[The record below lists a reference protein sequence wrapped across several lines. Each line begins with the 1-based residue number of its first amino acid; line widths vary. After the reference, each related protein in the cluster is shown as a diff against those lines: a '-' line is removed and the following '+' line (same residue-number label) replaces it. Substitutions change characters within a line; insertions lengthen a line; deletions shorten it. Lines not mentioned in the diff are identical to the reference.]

1 MNEYEECLY
10 DYVMEHKFR
19 ELGERIE
26 YVLVRKARDD
36 GEQTLREA
44 LTGEEKALFW
54 SRRARCTP
62 WSCDISSLWVFPWV
76 PASAVCKCYRNHAHP
91 EGRQAK
97 CGRALY

>member
-1 MNEYEECLY
+1 MSEYEECLY

-44 LTGEEKALFW
+44 LTGEEKVLF
-54 SRRARCTP
+54 SRY
-62 WSCDISSLWVFPWV
+62 LEQE
-76 PASAVCKCYRNHAHP
+76 SAVYSLELRQIFSLGLSLGAHFS
-91 EGRQAK
+91 R
-97 CGRALY
+97 L

>member
-36 GEQTLREA
+36 GEQTLREV
-44 LTGEEKALFW
+44 LTGEEKTLF
-54 SRRARCTP
+54 SRY
-62 WSCDISSLWVFPWV
+62 LEQE
-76 PASAVCKCYRNHAHP
+76 SAVYSLELRHIFSLGLSLGARL
-91 EGRQAK
+91 GR
-97 CGRALY
+97 L